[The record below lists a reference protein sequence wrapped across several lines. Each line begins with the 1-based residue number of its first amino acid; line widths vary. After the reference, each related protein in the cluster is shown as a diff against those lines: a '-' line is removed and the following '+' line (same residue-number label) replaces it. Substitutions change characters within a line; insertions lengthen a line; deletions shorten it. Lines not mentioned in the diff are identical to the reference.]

1 VRGARPR
8 RRSVVIDTSRHE
20 GSVVVVTGSAS
31 GIGRACAERL
41 AAEGARLVLADID
54 GAKTAAAARAF
65 GEGRALG
72 VAVDVRSREQCLA
85 MADAAVAAFGTLT
98 GLVHAAGVNQP
109 PCTIEDFTSEEWAR
123 VLGINLTGTL
133 FAIQAVGRHLAGGG
147 AIVTMA
153 SGQARVVRKGVAAYA
168 ASKAG
173 VLAVTKVAA
182 LEYGPRGVRV
192 NAILPGF
199 IDTEMNRAKL
209 TPERRAAI
217 ERSAPLGRVG
227 LPEEIAQVT
236 SFLLSTE
243 SSYISG
249 DLIAVD
255 GGAATPSR
263 G

>member
-1 VRGARPR
+1 
-8 RRSVVIDTSRHE
+8 
-20 GSVVVVTGSAS
+20 
-31 GIGRACAERL
+31 
-41 AAEGARLVLADID
+41 
-54 GAKTAAAARAF
+54 
-65 GEGRALG
+65 
-72 VAVDVRSREQCLA
+72 
-85 MADAAVAAFGTLT
+85 MADAGMAAFGALT

-109 PCTIEDFTSEEWAR
+109 PRTIEDFTEEEWSR

-133 FAIQAVGRHLAGGG
+133 FAIQAVGRYLSTGG

-236 SFLLSTE
+236 SFLLSAE